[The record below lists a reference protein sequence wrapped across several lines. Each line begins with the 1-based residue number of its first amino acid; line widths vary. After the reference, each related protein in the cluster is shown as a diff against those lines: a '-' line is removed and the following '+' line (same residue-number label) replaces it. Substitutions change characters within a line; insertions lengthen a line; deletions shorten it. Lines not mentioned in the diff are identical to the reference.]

1 MYYNRSGVVK
11 TTTSRGVIE
20 CRMIMKM
27 IAHAILV
34 NGIAIIGMR
43 NIVALS
49 VGGKMVEKNHRGAM
63 IVTRG
68 IFSG

>member
-1 MYYNRSGVVK
+1 
-11 TTTSRGVIE
+11 
-20 CRMIMKM
+20 MIMKM

-34 NGIAIIGMR
+34 NVIAIIGMR

-63 IVTRG
+63 IVTHG

>member
-1 MYYNRSGVVK
+1 
-11 TTTSRGVIE
+11 
-20 CRMIMKM
+20 MIMKM

-49 VGGKMVEKNHRGAM
+49 VGGKMVEKNHRGRGAM
-63 IVTRG
+63 IVTHG
-68 IFSG
+68 NFSG

>member
-1 MYYNRSGVVK
+1 
-11 TTTSRGVIE
+11 
-20 CRMIMKM
+20 MIMKM

-34 NGIAIIGMR
+34 NGIAIIGMH

-49 VGGKMVEKNHRGAM
+49 VGGKMAEKNHHGVT
-63 IVTRG
+63 IVTQW